1 MRFRSLALALASL
14 PLVVACSA
22 VADKI
27 GSSDS
32 DHTEDQPTYA
42 QYKWLWSDE
51 TEDEF
56 KSIAKAGSTWSEPE
70 FLPIDHPM
78 AQRLQFWV
86 DKMDEALRARNPKAL
101 ASTPK
106 PRIILRKDVSDAL
119 SKLRGRI
126 KLPAGVTTDDVM
138 RELRGRAPGDPYP
151 SPDGDK

>member
-86 DKMDEALRARNPKAL
+86 DKMDEATSNGADHYVV
-101 ASTPK
+101 K
-106 PRIILRKDVSDAL
+106 PY
-119 SKLRGRI
+119 
-126 KLPAGVTTDDVM
+126 
-138 RELRGRAPGDPYP
+138 ELRDLEVRVKKVLAC
-151 SPDGDK
+151 